1 MCIKFNYSQK
11 YGDTFAYSYTRSTL
25 YQMIVPLI
33 TTALSLGAQAFG
45 ANQSAQANN
54 KADSYLQSR
63 LNSLESDYASDYYK
77 NFLDTEAARST
88 MNRLQ
93 SQYAEMAKNIK
104 GSSAAGST
112 AEAEIAEKDNIQKRY
127 ADAVSNLA
135 GMGTQY
141 KDNIRARYLA
151 NKANLQNQQFGL
163 LQQKAQKWDNFGQ
176 NVGSATSGI
185 LNAWGMGAF
194 GGNDMS
200 DIGANALKGV

>member
-1 MCIKFNYSQK
+1 
-11 YGDTFAYSYTRSTL
+11 
-25 YQMIVPLI
+25 MIIPLI

-45 ANQSAQANN
+45 ASQSAKANN

-63 LNSLESDYASDYYK
+63 INSLEGDYASDYYK

-141 KDNIRARYLA
+141 KDNLRARYQA

-176 NVGSATSGI
+176 NVGNAAGGIMSAF
-185 LNAWGMGAF
+185 GMGAF
-194 GGNDMS
+194 GGGNDMGS
-200 DIGANALKGV
+200 IGANALKGIGG